1 MMPAEAI
8 LEIRIPKIPIIA
20 PDQKAKTVPKKII
33 GQPKN
38 QPKPIANFASPKP
51 INLPPDNNQNKP
63 KGKEITRPERKS
75 K

>member
-1 MMPAEAI
+1 MPLEAI

-20 PDQKAKTVPKKII
+20 PDQKAKTVPEKII
-33 GQPKN
+33 GHPKN

-51 INLPPDNNQNKP
+51 INLPLDNNQSKA
-63 KGKEITRPERKS
+63 KGKEITKPERNS